1 MTPQNVTKPL
11 VINAQ
16 DQLTGVK
23 PSIYIKIFI
32 FIYVFQEDEVLLL
45 TRKEIENQYF
55 DGKISVYV

>member
-16 DQLTGVK
+16 GQLTGVK
-23 PSIYIKIFI
+23 PSIYTYI